1 MAEQPS
7 VTSPP
12 SDDASTVRVRVD
24 GPVATITLNT
34 PERLNALDV
43 PMLRDLLESVQRL
56 DADPRVRVIGLAGSG
71 RGFCSG
77 ADIGTGDLADAGLD
91 GTLYALGD
99 LARAMIASDT
109 PLVALVHGVAAGAGL
124 SIALACD
131 YVLASDR
138 ASFVLAF
145 ARIGLMPDGGATAL
159 VAANI
164 GRARAMRMALTGEKV
179 DATTAER
186 WGLVSELVAH
196 KDFDARAAA
205 LLEELAGRGPLSA
218 AATRQAINAA
228 TLDLDGALT
237 REEVGQSRLLGTSDF
252 AEGVTAFREKRSAR
266 FSGA

>member
-1 MAEQPS
+1 MTPAPGPPGPAAGGRPGRLTAALFAGGIATFAELYAVQAVLPGLAAEFGLTES
-7 VTSPP
+7 QATLAVS
-12 SDDASTVRVRVD
+12 
-24 GPVATITLNT
+24 VAT
-34 PERLNALDV
+34 
-43 PMLRDLLESVQRL
+43 
-56 DADPRVRVIGLAGSG
+56 G
-71 RGFCSG
+71 
-77 ADIGTGDLADAGLD
+77 
-91 GTLYALGD
+91 
-99 LARAMIASDT
+99 
-109 PLVALVHGVAAGAGL
+109 
-124 SIALACD
+124 ALALS
-131 YVLASDR
+131 VLPWAAWGDR
-138 ASFVLAF
+138 V
-145 ARIGLMPDGGATAL
+145 
-159 VAANI
+159 

>member
-56 DADPRVRVIGLAGSG
+56 DADPTVRVIGLAGSG

-99 LARAMIASDT
+99 LA
-109 PLVALVHGVAAGAGL
+109 
-124 SIALACD
+124 
-131 YVLASDR
+131 
-138 ASFVLAF
+138 
-145 ARIGLMPDGGATAL
+145 
-159 VAANI
+159 
-164 GRARAMRMALTGEKV
+164 
-179 DATTAER
+179 
-186 WGLVSELVAH
+186 
-196 KDFDARAAA
+196 
-205 LLEELAGRGPLSA
+205 GRGPLAA
-218 AATRQAINAA
+218 AATRQAVNAA

-237 REEVGQSRLLGTSDF
+237 REEAGQARLLGTSDF
-252 AEGVTAFREKRSAR
+252 AEGVTAFRERRSAS
-266 FSGA
+266 FTGS